1 VLVSTTVLGFGL
13 LLSWFVYSGFRH
25 LDDGV
30 VRAAFR
36 KSAAGHQWRIQSS
49 VESCV
54 QSLRSVAAFYHASQ
68 EVDPIEFKAFVTP
81 ILAAHPEIGS
91 IAWVPEPDGLGLGVP
106 TSEWQTTGPVEPP
119 SFAAGAFFQ
128 PSSGTHFTTR
138 VDPREDPLLSSAMA
152 RALTTGA
159 YQTTPTRCPKAG
171 AQGRCLVAFVE
182 ALSTYVG
189 PARGEAGVG
198 GAASGYLIMTVYV
211 NELIDSALSQSENK
225 HVNIRIVD
233 TTDPVEASLLY
244 GRGTLRSPRVNRW
257 TRDDT
262 PALAAI
268 ESYTVGDRNWR
279 MEFSAAPA
287 FRAAHSNAMY
297 PAVILAGGLMLSFF
311 VAVLV
316 GSLLERGEKVRTLVA
331 KRTEALT
338 ASKSDQ
344 WAATMQLREP
354 AALQEANRD
363 TTNVTFLSTG
373 AEEAVRTSN
382 RGAEQ
387 PPGCSPEE
395 TVGNCLPGRSGC
407 DAAYLIEGT
416 SAQGGAANES
426 PSPVEAE
433 ADASDE
439 FASTAERAAPAESD
453 SDTAFDLD
461 RLLKCWGNKRAFV
474 EELIR
479 KFQQRISG
487 ELEQLEHYTAMR
499 DIAQVEFHAHRLR
512 VSAGNVAAGHIRRIA
527 AEMET
532 AARAGDFER
541 MESCLR
547 SLRAEAT
554 RCLAFATSAGES
566 VTTEPLST

>member
-1 VLVSTTVLGFGL
+1 
-13 LLSWFVYSGFRH
+13 
-25 LDDGV
+25 
-30 VRAAFR
+30 
-36 KSAAGHQWRIQSS
+36 

-68 EVDPIEFKAFVTP
+68 EIDPIEFKAFVTP

-91 IAWVPEPDGLGLGVP
+91 IAWVPEPDGLGLGEP
-106 TSEWQTTGPVEPP
+106 TSELQTTGPVEPP

-128 PSSGTHFTTR
+128 PSSGTHFTAR
-138 VDPREDPLLSSAMA
+138 VDPREYPVLSSAMA

-159 YQTTPTRCPKAG
+159 YQTTPTRCPKEG

-182 ALSTYVG
+182 ALSTFVG

-211 NELIDSALSQSENK
+211 NELIESALSKSVNK
-225 HVNIRIVD
+225 HVNIRITD
-233 TTDPVEASLLY
+233 MTDPVEASVLY
-244 GRGTLRSPRVNRW
+244 GRGVLRSTGGNRW
-257 TRDDT
+257 RGGSAL
-262 PALAAI
+262 ALAAI
-268 ESYTVGDRNWR
+268 ESYAVGDRNWR

-287 FRAAHSNAMY
+287 FRAAQSNAMY
-297 PAVILAGGLMLSFF
+297 PAVILAGGLMLSFV

-338 ASKSDQ
+338 DSQSELRAE
-344 WAATMQLREP
+344 AMQLREP

-363 TTNVTFLSTG
+363 TTNVTFLSTD
-373 AEEAVRTSN
+373 AEGVGRTIN
-382 RGAEQ
+382 CCAEQ
-387 PPGCSPEE
+387 PLGCSPEE
-395 TVGNCLPGRSGC
+395 TIGSRIPGHSGG
-407 DAAYLIEGT
+407 DAAYLMEGT
-416 SAQGGAANES
+416 PAQGAAANES
-426 PSPVEAE
+426 PSPLEAE
-433 ADASDE
+433 AGAPDE
-439 FASTAERAAPAESD
+439 LASTAESAAPAGGASD
-453 SDTAFDLD
+453 AAFDRD

-479 KFQQRISG
+479 KFQQRIFG
-487 ELEQLEHYTAMR
+487 ELEQLERYTEAR

-532 AARAGDFER
+532 AAGAGDFDR

-554 RCLAFATSAGES
+554 RCLAFATGAGES